1 MNNFLSNQFHPLAP
15 PNHLP
20 TPPPN
25 WPHNGGV
32 TQIFRYPPIQPAP
45 LHIPQPRISTTTQK
59 PFQRDLSNNWRSSI
73 HSIFVTN
80 LSRRV
85 TTQGLKDF
93 FDVYGRVRD
102 VFISLKQNPNKTTTF
117 AFVRYKETWE
127 MERAIL
133 QNNGR
138 KLDGYH
144 LMEEFEWLNR
154 SAVGTL
160 STYVHHEILQG
171 IFAEEG
177 YQCIVKPMGGKNV
190 LLTFCMMEDF
200 KACTSEYR
208 AWLNLWFESV
218 VPWKDA
224 QPTSDKMIWLRIE
237 GVPINL
243 WTECLFREIGEQWG
257 SYVFTND
264 DTAHRR
270 RYDAAHIKEFP
281 KPRPIGDSPATSP
294 RQEHLQL
301 SRNSDS
307 NSNGRDMT
315 AYQNLGREP
324 CKVQNGHSSLMS
336 SSSRL
341 SSPTLIWAQIDNSHN
356 SLRSPTTSPQP
367 SGRMHLNPTTRQ
379 TQTMKPTDS
388 TPQHPKFDLAT
399 KKLQQMDPSNKTIQE
414 AQVKIH
420 PNKSN
425 SPNPNPKGKDK
436 EKATPTRKSDCIAV
450 RNKKTLLNSSQPPSC
465 EMEAPSSDSDFTP
478 LAQLKAKIKARK
490 SKEEKAIFQSKK
502 SRKLKKV
509 TNVDKKQNRKRSLT
523 KRGLKIRKRPEKSKV
538 VIQDNRISSFDSPSS
553 SNESTKRRNSLTLKE
568 ARTTMEISSLLGL
581 LF

>member
-1 MNNFLSNQFHPLAP
+1 
-15 PNHLP
+15 
-20 TPPPN
+20 
-25 WPHNGGV
+25 
-32 TQIFRYPPIQPAP
+32 
-45 LHIPQPRISTTTQK
+45 
-59 PFQRDLSNNWRSSI
+59 
-73 HSIFVTN
+73 
-80 LSRRV
+80 
-85 TTQGLKDF
+85 
-93 FDVYGRVRD
+93 
-102 VFISLKQNPNKTTTF
+102 
-117 AFVRYKETWE
+117 
-127 MERAIL
+127 
-133 QNNGR
+133 
-138 KLDGYH
+138 
-144 LMEEFEWLNR
+144 
-154 SAVGTL
+154 
-160 STYVHHEILQG
+160 
-171 IFAEEG
+171 
-177 YQCIVKPMGGKNV
+177 MGGKNV

-200 KACTSEYR
+200 KAYTSEYR

-257 SYVFTND
+257 SYVFTDD

-270 RYDAAHIKEFP
+270 RYDAARILIITKKDSVIPHAITFKVNGHLLTLSIKEEDIKEFP

-307 NSNGRDMT
+307 NSNGRDM
-315 AYQNLGREP
+315 AVYQNLGREP

-379 TQTMKPTDS
+379 TLTMKPTDS

-425 SPNPNPKGKDK
+425 SPTPNPKGKDK
-436 EKATPTRKSDCIAV
+436 EKATPTRKSDCIAA
-450 RNKKTLLNSSQPPSC
+450 RNKKALLNSSQPPSC

-523 KRGLKIRKRPEKSKV
+523 QRGLKIRKRPENSTV
-538 VIQDNRISSFDSPSS
+538 VIQDDRISSFDSPSS

-581 LF
+581 LFEDDQDTVLNHFLSSLVTTEKGKL